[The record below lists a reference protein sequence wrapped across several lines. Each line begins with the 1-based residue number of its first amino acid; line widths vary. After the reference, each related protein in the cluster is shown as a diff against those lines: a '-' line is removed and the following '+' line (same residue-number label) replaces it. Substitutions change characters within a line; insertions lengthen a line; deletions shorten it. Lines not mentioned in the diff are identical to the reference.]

1 MRALVFI
8 CLLFVSGAAGGCSR
22 SGDLGGFLAQEVA
35 KCGGHTRTNA
45 ALGKLDAKWKFKRD
59 KNGFQASVSGTS
71 FAAVDTFMQQA
82 FGTPKVSTDMNLNG
96 QPQRVWT
103 AVDVGVAINLIGRP
117 DGADII
123 CIRGMR
129 DRGEMFDEMGK
140 PWWKKIRIW

>member
-1 MRALVFI
+1 V
-8 CLLFVSGAAGGCSR
+8 AG
-22 SGDLGGFLAQEVA
+22 
-35 KCGGHTRTNA
+35 TRRRTPHF
-45 ALGKLDAKWKFKRD
+45 GKLDAKWKFERD

-82 FGTPKVSTDMNLNG
+82 FGKPKVSIDMNLNG
-96 QPQRVWT
+96 QPQRVW
-103 AVDVGVAINLIGRP
+103 AALDVGVAIHLIGRP

-129 DRGEMFDEMGK
+129 DMGEMFDEMDK